1 MGMSLT
7 MAGDYAIRAMIHLAS
22 LPENQSA
29 LRSEISRT
37 QRIPLSFMA
46 KILRRLVQARLL
58 RSARGVNGGFA
69 LARPPS
75 EITLLDV
82 VEAIEGPIALTQ
94 CASEGQPCNW
104 SGECPGSLVWPE
116 VQKSMKE
123 ILEGTTLECLVGAS
137 RRNGR
142 IAFLP
147 GEDLPGEE
155 EEVQAIGGVQ

>member
-82 VEAIEGPIALTQ
+82 VEAIEGPITLTQ
-94 CASEGQPCNW
+94 CASEGQACTW

-116 VQKSMKE
+116 VQKNMKE
-123 ILEGTTLECLVGAS
+123 TLQSMTLECLVGAA

-147 GEDLPGEE
+147 GEDDKD
-155 EEVQAIGGVQ
+155 EVQAVGGVQ